1 VKNRPEFK
9 SPEHRREKITE
20 HSNLETRKSIRDK
33 RFYVVEDEAEIDRLM
48 AEDYEAEQDT
58 D

>member
-9 SPEHRREKITE
+9 SAEHRREKITE
-20 HSNLETRKSIRDK
+20 HSNLESRKSIRDK
-33 RFYVVEDEAEIDRLM
+33 RFYVVDDDNEIDRLM
-48 AEDYEAEQDT
+48 SEYDEEDQET

>member
-9 SPEHRREKITE
+9 SAEHRREKITE

-33 RFYVVEDEAEIDRLM
+33 RFYVIDD
-48 AEDYEAEQDT
+48 DYEIYQLMSDEIKD
-58 D
+58 DEKE